1 MRTIT
6 VALAQIQSI
15 PASKEAN
22 LKKMYEYVDRAVD
35 MGAHFVLFPE
45 LALTSYALKDLFY
58 KVAEPVPGPSTEKM
72 ISKARE
78 KNVYIGFGMP
88 ERSLND
94 PGVIYNSMV
103 LVGPQG
109 LIGKY
114 RKIYLPTYG
123 VFEEGRYFRNGAT
136 PIAVDTQF
144 GRIGLEICF
153 DLFFPELTRLL
164 VLRGAHTIFVISVSP
179 DMSRNFFEL
188 FTQAR
193 ALENTVN
200 VVYVNAV
207 GNEEGLGYWGGSHA
221 VDARGKVLVKAKY
234 FEEDL
239 VTASINL
246 DDFYAAKESRP
257 LLKHYNPEICRL
269 CAEEKDI

>member
-15 PASKEAN
+15 PAAKEAN
-22 LKKMYEYVDRAVD
+22 LKKMYEYVDIAAK
-35 MGAHFVLFPE
+35 MGSQFVLFPE

-58 KVAEPVPGPSTEKM
+58 KVAEPIPGPSTEKM
-72 ISKARE
+72 IAKAKE

-94 PGVIYNSMV
+94 PGIIYNSMV

-109 LIGKY
+109 LVGRY

-123 VFEEGRYFRNGAT
+123 VFEEGRYFRNGTT
-136 PIAVDTQF
+136 PVIVDTQF

-153 DLFFPELTRLL
+153 DLFSPELTRLL
-164 VLRGAHTIFVISVSP
+164 ALRGAHTIFVISVSP

-193 ALENTVN
+193 ALENTIN

-221 VDARGKVLVKAKY
+221 VDARGKILVKAKY

-239 VTASINL
+239 VIASINL
-246 DDFYAAKESRP
+246 DDFYAAKEGRP
-257 LLKHYNPEICRL
+257 LLKHYNPEICRM
-269 CAEEKDI
+269 CAEEKEI

>member
-6 VALAQIQSI
+6 IALAQIESK
-15 PASKEAN
+15 PAAKEDN
-22 LKKMYEYVDRAVD
+22 LKKMYDYIDRAAS
-35 MGAHFVLFPE
+35 MNAQFILFPE
-45 LALTSYALKDLFY
+45 LALTGYALRDLFY
-58 KVAEPVPGPSTEKM
+58 KVAETIPGPSTEK
-72 ISKARE
+72 IIIKARE
-78 KNVYIGFGMP
+78 KNIYVGFGMP
-88 ERSLND
+88 ERSIND
-94 PGVIYNSMV
+94 PGVLYNTMV

-109 LIGKY
+109 VVGKY

-123 VFEEGRYFRNGAT
+123 VFEEGRYFRNGNT
-136 PIAVDTQF
+136 PVVVDTPF

-153 DLFFPELTRLL
+153 DLFFPELSRLL
-164 VLRGAHTIFVISVSP
+164 ALRGAHTIFVISVSP

-193 ALENTVN
+193 ALENTIN

-221 VDARGKVLVKAKY
+221 VDARGKILVKAKY
-234 FEEDL
+234 FEEDF
-239 VTASINL
+239 VFTTINL
-246 DDFYAAKESRP
+246 DDYYAAKEGRP

-269 CAEEKDI
+269 CSEEKEI